1 MKVAIPATTL
11 VISIINTQL
20 ITFSLYFLFIE
31 AYHFL
36 SMSAI
41 PSLRIQNISLEFPQ
55 PYMNRRVYALGNDL
69 YGYEPRWWHRIFCC
83 VWRPPT
89 AIEMQQGTERYQT
102 FLIENYGVAA
112 VRSAQ
117 SICKV
122 YLDDKIANHKPLLVR
137 EIISMQNTLTILQ
150 RSWDRGRFKEA
161 EPLGSS
167 SSTTKTTGILE
178 VDMESCEI
186 TEHLGSDSDDGS

>member
-1 MKVAIPATTL
+1 
-11 VISIINTQL
+11 
-20 ITFSLYFLFIE
+20 
-31 AYHFL
+31 
-36 SMSAI
+36 
-41 PSLRIQNISLEFPQ
+41 
-55 PYMNRRVYALGNDL
+55 MNRRVYALGSSL

-89 AIEMQQGTERYQT
+89 STEIQKGAENYQNH
-102 FLIENYGVAA
+102 LIENYGIAA

-117 SICKV
+117 SVCGV
-122 YLDDKIANHKPLLVR
+122 YLDDKITNRKPLLVR
-137 EIISMQNTLTILQ
+137 EIISLQNTLNIMQQT
-150 RSWDRGRFKEA
+150 WDKGRFREA

-186 TEHLGSDSDDGS
+186 TERLGSDSDDRSE